1 MNESLHKALSSYLQS
16 ITGDIPYIE
25 PADKHVT
32 TRLPLFLRQKYDI
45 SRGDLLGR
53 KCFFA
58 FETKRT
64 NDVSPSEYAQDILS
78 LKRELSL
85 DVVLVLSKVVS
96 YVRNRLVRQQVP
108 FIVPGTQMF
117 LPMLMIDLRE
127 RFPKP
132 KTESGKLTPVSQLI
146 IIYHLLRE
154 DVSNMQLAQVAL
166 RLAYSPMAI
175 SQAQDQL
182 QESELC
188 EVVKSGR
195 ALSIHFKWHGLQL
208 WQHALPLLSTPVRQT
223 HWIRWGHARPQA
235 VVAGLTAMAKYTM
248 LADDSIPTFAMKN
261 SNVTSALE
269 KGGIIGC
276 AGREDAEARMEGWK
290 YDPCIVAKDDAVDPC
305 SLYLTLRHFGDE
317 RVQKELETLIRES
330 LK

>member
-1 MNESLHKALSSYLQS
+1 MKGPLHQALSSYLQS
-16 ITGDIPYIE
+16 ITGDIPFIE
-25 PADKHVT
+25 PADKHVASK
-32 TRLPLFLRQKYDI
+32 LPLFLRQKYDI
-45 SRGDLLGR
+45 SHGDLFGR

-64 NDVSPSEYAQDILS
+64 DDASPKEYAQDMLS
-78 LKRELSL
+78 LKRQLSL

-127 RFPKP
+127 RFPRP

-146 IIYHLLRE
+146 IIYHLQRE
-154 DVSNMQLAQVAL
+154 DVSNMQLVQVAS

-175 SQAQDQL
+175 SQAQDEL
-182 QESELC
+182 QASELC

-195 ALSIHFKWHGLQL
+195 ALSIHFKWRGLQL
-208 WQHALPLLSTPVRQT
+208 WEHALPLLSTPVRQT
-223 HWIRWGHARPQA
+223 HWIRWGHPRPRA
-235 VVAGLTAMAKYTM
+235 VVAGLTAMSQYTM
-248 LADDSIPTFAMKN
+248 LAEDSIPTFAMKN
-261 SNVTSALE
+261 SDVTSALE
-269 KGGIIGC
+269 KGAIVGC

-290 YDPCIVAKDDAVDPC
+290 YDPCIVTEGDAVDPC
-305 SLYLTLRHFGDE
+305 SLYLTLRHSGDE
-317 RVQKELETLIRES
+317 RVQKELETLIRDS